1 MAINTQLPLGVQPMQ
16 IENPVNQLAKV
27 LQIKDMQ
34 QGQQMNAL
42 KMDEYRRSVE
52 DGNALRADLAQPGA
66 NPYEVLLKR
75 GKIKEATDFAKGK
88 ADIGKTEAEAK
99 YKQIETAHKRVDL
112 AGQTMGWLRQNPSLE
127 NAQLVVNHLVSN
139 GGMDQ
144 AEGQG
149 LLAQLQANP
158 QGIAQFAE
166 MTFRS
171 ALAAKDQLAK
181 IQTNNIGGQTVT
193 QGIDPV
199 TGKASMVSAVQNTQ
213 SPDNAATNARVA
225 ADNAASRQQA
235 ERHFNTT
242 QNAPR
247 GQFIE
252 TTDGYVLADPRTG
265 GVRPVMGA
273 DGQRLKGKAADRTLN
288 ETQAKANMFGT
299 RMREADR
306 ILNDLEDKGVTNSG
320 LIKGAVEGAAGL
332 TPFMGDK
339 MSDAAGSVMNAAP
352 RFLGGPNSQQ
362 QQVEQ
367 ARRDFINAVLRKESG
382 AVISQQEFANAER
395 QYFPQPGNDKDVI
408 QQKRALRKRATE
420 LMLAEVPGGS
430 RQPPSGGGGRSVSGV
445 VNDEQPRVID
455 FGSLR

>member
-34 QGQQMNAL
+34 QGQQINAL

-52 DGNALRADLAQPGA
+52 DGNALRSALSAPDAD
-66 NPYEVLLKR
+66 PYKVLLSR
-75 GKIKEATDFAKGK
+75 GKVKEATDFAKGK

-139 GGMDQ
+139 GGMEP

-213 SPDNAATNARVA
+213 SPDNAASNARMA
-225 ADNAASRQQA
+225 ADNAAARAVQM
-235 ERHFNTT
+235 
-242 QNAPR
+242 R
-247 GQFIE
+247 GQNLTDARSRESNQQGRVPAGYRQKADGSLEFIP
-252 TTDGYVLADPRTG
+252 GGPADPNAAKRAAPTEF
-265 GVRPVMGA
+265 
-273 DGQRLKGKAADRTLN
+273 QGKAG
-288 ETQAKANMFGT
+288 MFGN
-299 RMREADR
+299 RAAEADR
-306 ILNDLEDKGVTNSG
+306 IITELQGSYSPTAINTKQALGNVWGVGGALE
-320 LIKGAVEGAAGL
+320 
-332 TPFMGDK
+332 
-339 MSDAAGSVMNAAP
+339 AGSNLM
-352 RFLGGPNSQQ
+352 LSDQSQKA
-362 QQVEQ
+362 EQ
-367 ARRDFINAVLRKESG
+367 AQRDFVNAVLRLESG
-382 AVISQQEFANAER
+382 AAIAESEFNNAKK
-395 QYFPQPGNDKDVI
+395 QYFPQPGDAPAVI
-408 QQKRALRKRATE
+408 AQKASNRKLAIQG
-420 LMLAEVPGGS
+420 LMNNSRPGGVEP
-430 RQPPSGGGGRSVSGV
+430 RASGGASGEWGGGPGKV
-445 VNDEQPRVID
+445 VD
-455 FGSLR
+455 FGSLK

>member
-52 DGNALRADLAQPGA
+52 DGNALRADLAAPGA
-66 NPYEVLLKR
+66 NPYDVLLKR
-75 GKIKEATDFAKGK
+75 GKVKEATDFAKGK
-88 ADIGKTEAEAK
+88 ADISKTEAEAK

-193 QGIDPV
+193 QQIDPV
-199 TGKASMVSAVQNTQ
+199 TGKVGVSSAIQNTQ
-213 SPDNAATNARVA
+213 SPDNAATNARTA
-225 ADNAASRQQA
+225 ADNAAARAVQL
-235 ERHFNTT
+235 
-242 QNAPR
+242 R
-247 GQFIE
+247 GQNLTDARAREGVSAGRVPAGYRMKADGSMEFIP
-252 TTDGYVLADPRTG
+252 GGPADPNAAKRAAPTEF
-265 GVRPVMGA
+265 
-273 DGQRLKGKAADRTLN
+273 QGKAG
-288 ETQAKANMFGT
+288 MFGN
-299 RMREADR
+299 RAAEADR
-306 ILNDLEDKGVTNSG
+306 IITELQGSYSPTAINTKQALGNVWGVGGALE
-320 LIKGAVEGAAGL
+320 
-332 TPFMGDK
+332 
-339 MSDAAGSVMNAAP
+339 AGSNLM
-352 RFLGGPNSQQ
+352 LSDQSQKA
-362 QQVEQ
+362 EQ
-367 ARRDFINAVLRKESG
+367 AQRDFVNAVLRLESG
-382 AVISQQEFANAER
+382 AAIAESEFNNAKK
-395 QYFPQPGNDKDVI
+395 QYFPQPGDAPAVI
-408 QQKRALRKRATE
+408 AQKASNRKLAIQG
-420 LMLAEVPGGS
+420 LMNNSRPGGVEPRAS
-430 RQPPSGGGGRSVSGV
+430 GGGRSVSGV

-455 FGSLR
+455 FGSLK

>member
-52 DGNALRADLAQPGA
+52 DGNALRSALGQPGA
-66 NPYEVLLKR
+66 DPYKLLIER
-75 GKIKEATDFAKGK
+75 GRVKEATDFAKGK

-127 NAQLVVNHLVSN
+127 NAQLVVRHLVSN

-181 IQTNNIGGQTVT
+181 FQTNNIGGQTVT

-213 SPDNAATNARVA
+213 SPDNAASNARMA
-225 ADNAASRQQA
+225 ADNAAARAVQM
-235 ERHFNTT
+235 
-242 QNAPR
+242 R
-247 GQFIE
+247 GQNLTDARSRESNQQGRVPAGYRQKADGSLEFIP
-252 TTDGYVLADPRTG
+252 GGPADPNAAKRAAPTEF
-265 GVRPVMGA
+265 
-273 DGQRLKGKAADRTLN
+273 QGKAG
-288 ETQAKANMFGT
+288 MFGN
-299 RMREADR
+299 RAAEADR
-306 ILNDLEDKGVTNSG
+306 IITELQGSYSPTAINTKQALGNVWGVGGALE
-320 LIKGAVEGAAGL
+320 
-332 TPFMGDK
+332 
-339 MSDAAGSVMNAAP
+339 AGSNLM
-352 RFLGGPNSQQ
+352 LSDQSQKA
-362 QQVEQ
+362 EQ
-367 ARRDFINAVLRKESG
+367 AQRDFVNAVLRLESG
-382 AVISQQEFANAER
+382 AAIAESEFNNAKK
-395 QYFPQPGNDKDVI
+395 QYFPQPGDAPAVI
-408 QQKRALRKRATE
+408 AQKASNRKLAIQG
-420 LMLAEVPGGS
+420 LMNNSRPGGVEPRAS
-430 RQPPSGGGGRSVSGV
+430 GGGRSVSGV
-445 VNDEQPRVID
+445 VHDEQPRVID
-455 FGSLR
+455 FGSLK

>member
-16 IENPVNQLAKV
+16 IENPVNQLAKI

-42 KMDEYRRSVE
+42 KMDEYRRGVAE
-52 DGNALRADLAQPGA
+52 AATQNELYAGAVGPDGTVDRNKLFQSLASRGLGSKIPGVQKQFM
-66 NPYEVLLKR
+66 EL
-75 GKIKEATDFAKGK
+75 DAKK

-139 GGMDQ
+139 GGMEP

-213 SPDNAATNARVA
+213 SPDNAASVA
-225 ADNAASRQQA
+225 ATMRGQNMTDARSREATAVQREGLQIQRDASRTELIQTPEGVIAVDKGTRQGAPVTMGGRPLPGKPSAATEKELVGIRQQNSIIDGAISAVDQTPSAFTFRRGTATMAGAIPESLAGRMDSDAERQARSYVFNNVSKVINERAGAAQSAQELARLRSFLPAETDNAAQIKSKLQA
-235 ERHFNTT
+235 FKTYLGDMES
-242 QNAPR
+242 
-247 GQFIE
+247 
-252 TTDGYVLADPRTG
+252 
-265 GVRPVMGA
+265 
-273 DGQRLKGKAADRTLN
+273 
-288 ETQAKANMFGT
+288 GT
-299 RMREADR
+299 RGTA
-306 ILNDLEDKGVTNSG
+306 NKPAS
-320 LIKGAVEGAAGL
+320 AG
-332 TPFMGDK
+332 GW
-339 MSDAAGSVMNAAP
+339 G
-352 RFLGGPNSQQ
+352 
-362 QQVEQ
+362 
-367 ARRDFINAVLRKESG
+367 
-382 AVISQQEFANAER
+382 
-395 QYFPQPGNDKDVI
+395 I
-408 QQKRALRKRATE
+408 QR
-420 LMLAEVPGGS
+420 
-430 RQPPSGGGGRSVSGV
+430 
-445 VNDEQPRVID
+445 VN
-455 FGSLR
+455 

>member
-42 KMDEYRRSVE
+42 LMDEKRRSIE
-52 DGNALRADLAQPGA
+52 DGNALRSALGQPGA
-66 NPYEVLLKR
+66 DPYKVLIER
-75 GKIKEATDFAKGK
+75 GRVKEATDFAKGK

-139 GGMDQ
+139 GGMEP

-158 QGIAQFAE
+158 QGIAQFAD

-213 SPDNAATNARVA
+213 SPDNAASVA
-225 ADNAASRQQA
+225 ATMRGQNMTDARSREATAVQREGLQIQRDASRTELIQTPEGVIAVDKGTRQGAPVTMGGRPLPGKPSAATEKELVGIRQQNSIIDGAISAVDQTPSAFTFRRGTATMAGAIPESLAGRMDSDAERQARSYVFNNVSKVINERAGAAQSAQELARLRSFLPAETDNAAQIKSKLQA
-235 ERHFNTT
+235 FKTYLGDMES
-242 QNAPR
+242 
-247 GQFIE
+247 
-252 TTDGYVLADPRTG
+252 
-265 GVRPVMGA
+265 
-273 DGQRLKGKAADRTLN
+273 
-288 ETQAKANMFGT
+288 GT
-299 RMREADR
+299 RGTA
-306 ILNDLEDKGVTNSG
+306 NKPAS
-320 LIKGAVEGAAGL
+320 AG
-332 TPFMGDK
+332 GW
-339 MSDAAGSVMNAAP
+339 G
-352 RFLGGPNSQQ
+352 
-362 QQVEQ
+362 
-367 ARRDFINAVLRKESG
+367 
-382 AVISQQEFANAER
+382 
-395 QYFPQPGNDKDVI
+395 I
-408 QQKRALRKRATE
+408 QR
-420 LMLAEVPGGS
+420 
-430 RQPPSGGGGRSVSGV
+430 
-445 VNDEQPRVID
+445 VN
-455 FGSLR
+455 